1 MCFFFYFL
9 LSFSFA
15 FSSSASIS
23 ILLCIEHHSPNPRP
37 FLPSFPPQGS
47 LCEFYMTTDQPA
59 GGLPSGGY
67 TPVSAETCLL
77 AGKQACQVACIFQEG
92 GPCIS
97 TFSYDSTPHG
107 QAQNVV

>member
-1 MCFFFYFL
+1 
-9 LSFSFA
+9 
-15 FSSSASIS
+15 
-23 ILLCIEHHSPNPRP
+23 
-37 FLPSFPPQGS
+37 
-47 LCEFYMTTDQPA
+47 MTTDQPA